1 MVAFAAWTD
10 AADAAGHSGSALR
23 VDPGAY
29 L

>member
-1 MVAFAAWTD
+1 MIGFAAWMD
-10 AADAAGHSGSALR
+10 AADAARFSGSALR